1 MNNSK
6 SDKFVNEVATVM
18 AMRLAMLP
26 MMWMLNP
33 AKAEKET
40 RKMFSEKE
48 DAMQESI
55 QQMMV
60 APMMF
65 WFDAWQGLLNGD
77 KDGGIRRAQQQAENR
92 ISSPYLSRVSAN
104 RRRLSKGG

>member
-1 MNNSK
+1 MN
-6 SDKFVNEVATVM
+6 DVATVM
-18 AMRLAMLP
+18 TMRLSMLP
-26 MMWMLNP
+26 MMWMLDP

-55 QQMMV
+55 RQMMT

-65 WFDAWQGLLNGD
+65 WFDAWQGIIGGD
-77 KDGGIRRAQQQAENR
+77 KDGGIGRAQQQAEKR
-92 ISSPYLSRVSAN
+92 ISSPYKSRVSAN
-104 RRRLSKGG
+104 RRRLSNAS